1 MYARSTLICMAR
13 VWSSACQQPPSTEGA
28 LSGAWSIQEI
38 EVTSA
43 GETTVTPD
51 PQPGLAIFTESN
63 YSLVWMPGITSLRA
77 FEERWVPTDAE
88 KIQRYG
94 EIVVNSGTY
103 TVGAESSITLRPTV
117 SRVPEFMGGGTML
130 AEYRVVGDTL
140 WYTQVDEYSF
150 DGVQTPG
157 AAEGGR
163 VTLRFTR
170 AELLQP

>member
-1 MYARSTLICMAR
+1 
-13 VWSSACQQPPSTEGA
+13 
-28 LSGAWSIQEI
+28 
-38 EVTSA
+38 
-43 GETTVTPD
+43 
-51 PQPGLAIFTESN
+51 
-63 YSLVWMPGITSLRA
+63 MPGTTSLRA

-103 TVGAESSITLRPTV
+103 TVGGESSITLRPTV

-150 DGVQTPG
+150 DGVQTPW
-157 AAEGGR
+157 AAAGGR
-163 VTLRFTR
+163 VTLKFTR
-170 AELLQP
+170 AEALQP